1 MLIGIRKS
9 DIPFVIMIAHRLET
23 IQSADRIIK
32 LENGTAV
39 GQGNYDDLLSEGMI
53 GNASIQNKEED

>member
-1 MLIGIRKS
+1 
-9 DIPFVIMIAHRLET
+9 MIAHRLET

-32 LENGTAV
+32 LEDGAAV